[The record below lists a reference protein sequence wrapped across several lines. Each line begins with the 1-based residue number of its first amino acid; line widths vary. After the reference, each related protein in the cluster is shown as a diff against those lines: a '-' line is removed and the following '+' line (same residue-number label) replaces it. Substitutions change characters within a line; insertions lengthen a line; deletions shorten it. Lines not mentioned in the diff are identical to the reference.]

1 VSEDRQPSERTTGP
15 LLGPDI
21 LVSIPANRTL
31 SDDIP
36 SDDRE
41 PSDTSEA
48 AYPEQPGPIRRLV
61 DRLLRRR

>member
-1 VSEDRQPSERTTGP
+1 VSDDRQHSERTTGP

-36 SDDRE
+36 ADDRE

-48 AYPEQPGPIRRLV
+48 AYPEQPGAIRRLV
-61 DRLLRRR
+61 DRLLRRS